1 MTKEITSTN
10 NSKMNYPLESAHT
23 LEPKPLQL
31 SKPSHKKNI
40 MSLHQPNLDPNANA
54 VVGTDLEADCYD
66 GGKFAN
72 VYGTNRQAL

>member
-1 MTKEITSTN
+1 
-10 NSKMNYPLESAHT
+10 
-23 LEPKPLQL
+23 
-31 SKPSHKKNI
+31 